1 MKAQKTTHTYKPTR
15 AWHEIDAS
23 SKSLGRVATQIAT
36 WLRGKHKRTFT
47 PNVDGG
53 DFVVVTNVDKL
64 KFTGRKLEQKTYYRH
79 SGYLGGLKKSALKDE
94 VIRRPEW
101 VVRQAVRSMLDE
113 VRFRKAMLARMKIV
127 SGTEH
132 AFPVTKKNS

>member
-1 MKAQKTTHTYKPTR
+1 
-15 AWHEIDAS
+15 
-23 SKSLGRVATQIAT
+23 
-36 WLRGKHKRTFT
+36 
-47 PNVDGG
+47 
-53 DFVVVTNVDKL
+53 VVVTNVDKL

>member
-1 MKAQKTTHTYKPTR
+1 MNSQKTTNTYKPTR
-15 AWHEIDAS
+15 NWHEIDAS

-64 KFTGRKLEQKTYYRH
+64 RFTGRKLEQKMYYRH
-79 SGYLGGLKKSALKDE
+79 SGYLGGLKSSSLKTE
-94 VIRRPEW
+94 LARRPEW
-101 VVRQAVRSMLDE
+101 VLRKAVREMLDD
-113 VRFRKAMLARMKIV
+113 VKFRKAMLSRMKVI
-127 SGTEH
+127 SGVEH
-132 AFPVTKKNS
+132 NFPTNSK